1 MSVLTVTGLSQRFLD
16 KVLYQDASFQVNI
29 EDHLGVIGQNGVGKS
44 TLIKILTG
52 ALTPDAGKI
61 VWQKHLHVGYLDQYA
76 NLVPGQTV
84 IEFLRTAFSDL
95 YRKEAKM
102 NQIYADY
109 ANHPDDDLLAKAG
122 ELQQELEAGDF
133 YDLETTIQTVA
144 EGLGI
149 TAMGMDHPVE
159 ALSGGQRSKLILA
172 KLLLEKPDMLL
183 LDEPTNYLDVSH
195 IAWLTDWLQNFEGAF
210 IVISH
215 DFDFLEN
222 VTNAVLDIEFGQIT
236 KYTGTLKQAMRQK
249 EADHETYLKAFAK
262 QQETIKKTEAFIRKF
277 KAGTRAT
284 MAKSREKQLARMD
297 KLTPPGTRSKAHL
310 AFPYAPVNRQILV
323 DVNDLVVGYDKPLLQ
338 PMNFSVAKDQII
350 AFEGFNGVGKST
362 LLKTLL
368 GLLPAISGNV
378 EIADNVV
385 FSYYEQELHWDQPK
399 QSPVQYLEQR
409 FPALTQKTVR
419 QVLSRTELTSEE
431 ANNPLTMLSGGEQAK
446 VKLADLM
453 LQTTNILVMDEPTN
467 HLDDD
472 TKNAL
477 REGLQQY
484 PGAVLLV
491 SHEAGFYDSSW
502 VDTVVNVEQL
512 QVKA

>member
-52 ALTPDAGKI
+52 TLTPDAGKI

-378 EIADNVV
+378 V
-385 FSYYEQELHWDQPK
+385 
-399 QSPVQYLEQR
+399 QS
-409 FPALTQKTVR
+409 T
-419 QVLSRTELTSEE
+419 
-431 ANNPLTMLSGGEQAK
+431 
-446 VKLADLM
+446 
-453 LQTTNILVMDEPTN
+453 
-467 HLDDD
+467 
-472 TKNAL
+472 
-477 REGLQQY
+477 
-484 PGAVLLV
+484 
-491 SHEAGFYDSSW
+491 
-502 VDTVVNVEQL
+502 
-512 QVKA
+512 

>member
-1 MSVLTVTGLSQRFLD
+1 MSVLTVTSLSQRFLD

-277 KAGTRAT
+277 KAGDR
-284 MAKSREKQLARMD
+284 KS
-297 KLTPPGTRSKAHL
+297 
-310 AFPYAPVNRQILV
+310 
-323 DVNDLVVGYDKPLLQ
+323 VV
-338 PMNFSVAKDQII
+338 
-350 AFEGFNGVGKST
+350 
-362 LLKTLL
+362 
-368 GLLPAISGNV
+368 
-378 EIADNVV
+378 
-385 FSYYEQELHWDQPK
+385 
-399 QSPVQYLEQR
+399 
-409 FPALTQKTVR
+409 
-419 QVLSRTELTSEE
+419 
-431 ANNPLTMLSGGEQAK
+431 
-446 VKLADLM
+446 
-453 LQTTNILVMDEPTN
+453 
-467 HLDDD
+467 
-472 TKNAL
+472 
-477 REGLQQY
+477 
-484 PGAVLLV
+484 
-491 SHEAGFYDSSW
+491 
-502 VDTVVNVEQL
+502 
-512 QVKA
+512 

>member
-1 MSVLTVTGLSQRFLD
+1 
-16 KVLYQDASFQVNI
+16 
-29 EDHLGVIGQNGVGKS
+29 
-44 TLIKILTG
+44 
-52 ALTPDAGKI
+52 
-61 VWQKHLHVGYLDQYA
+61 
-76 NLVPGQTV
+76 
-84 IEFLRTAFSDL
+84 
-95 YRKEAKM
+95 
-102 NQIYADY
+102 
-109 ANHPDDDLLAKAG
+109 
-122 ELQQELEAGDF
+122 
-133 YDLETTIQTVA
+133 
-144 EGLGI
+144 
-149 TAMGMDHPVE
+149 MGMDHPVE

-385 FSYYEQELHWDQPK
+385 FGYYEQELHWDQPK

-419 QVLSRTELTSEE
+419 QVLSRTALTSEE